1 MARISEFV
9 TADRVTIEVYRE
21 GSGPVLV
28 ILPSYGRDSGEDYDA
43 FSRTMA
49 DAGFLVLRP
58 RPRGIGGSTGLTE
71 GVSALDQ
78 ANDIAAVIKQMAG
91 GQAIVLGHA
100 YGHFIARILAST
112 QPSLVSGLVLAA
124 SQSKNVAPMMAAA
137 PFLASN
143 PDIPEEERLAVLQ
156 GAFFAPHHDAR
167 PWLDGWHPKT
177 LAMQRASVHG
187 MSPSKYWAGGS
198 GPVLELIAECDPF
211 RPYGTW
217 RELRDEF
224 PGRVEAAIIADA
236 GHALF
241 PEQPDQAADAVIRW
255 RKSLLKNQDV

>member
-1 MARISEFV
+1 MMRDSEFL
-9 TADRVTIEVYRE
+9 TANEVTIEVYRE
-21 GSGPVLV
+21 GSGPALV

-43 FSRTMA
+43 FSHTIA

-58 RPRGIGGSTGLTE
+58 RPRGIGGSTGLAE
-71 GVSALDQ
+71 GVSAVDQ
-78 ANDIAAVIKQMAG
+78 ANDVAAVIKQMAG

-100 YGHFIARILAST
+100 YGHFIARVLATT
-112 QPSLVSGLVLAA
+112 QPSLVCGLVLAA
-124 SQSKNVAPMMAAA
+124 SQSKNVAPMVAAA

-143 PDIPEEERLAVLQ
+143 PDIPEEERLAVLR
-156 GAFFAPHHDAR
+156 GTFFAPHHDAR
-167 PWLDGWHPKT
+167 PWLDGWYPKT

-187 MSPSKYWAGGS
+187 MSLSKYWAGGS

-224 PGRVEAAIIADA
+224 PGRVEAAIIGDC

-241 PEQPDQAADAVIRW
+241 PEQPDRAAYAIDRW
-255 RKSLLKNQDV
+255 WKSLQNKLDK